1 MGFSGSFVVARSEGP
16 LAELPAMQQ
25 AGGDLSW
32 SAQDGAWQIVQLHGG
47 GRPADSI
54 VRETQAP
61 VLVAQV
67 FDGDVAAVDAA
78 SPKGL
83 RWECVLSPRTAQ
95 DSYGAPERLLT
106 RNQEAAPLAADW
118 ARERGHQPVADAVA
132 AVLAAEADPFAEDL
146 VRELLSALGFRFE
159 RGADSADRVGGQ

>member
-1 MGFSGSFVVARSEGP
+1 MARSEGP

-106 RNQEAAPLAADW
+106 RNQEAAPSQRTG
-118 ARERGHQPVADAVA
+118 RESVAIN
-132 AVLAAEADPFAEDL
+132 
-146 VRELLSALGFRFE
+146 RLLMPWLRCSPPRRTPSRKTWCE
-159 RGADSADRVGGQ
+159 SC